1 MLLYSFVPTQA
12 YHILRDDTAE
22 WVLGVPHS
30 KYKHKNNYYQAVAI
44 YEKAYDKSQIHV
56 TPIVGSDLMSPS
68 RMSGVLWTGIVMTRR
83 VLGPWRTKCES
94 GSRKRG

>member
-1 MLLYSFVPTQA
+1 MAGRSPTPTADMASPHRLLRYHVPAKRLAYFLIGVLLYSFVPTQA

-44 YEKAYDKSQIHV
+44 YEKAYNKSQIHV
-56 TPIVGSDLMSPS
+56 TPNCGFLI
-68 RMSGVLWTGIVMTRR
+68 
-83 VLGPWRTKCES
+83 
-94 GSRKRG
+94 